1 MGWWGC
7 WAETLSCKM
16 GACLLD
22 KRKGGLGVKCLSSCN
37 KALLCKWSWKFAN
50 ERKALWNQVIRGKY
64 GKEQGD
70 WCSKEV
76 RGGHGMGLWK
86 AIRRE

>member
-1 MGWWGC
+1 
-7 WAETLSCKM
+7 M

>member
-1 MGWWGC
+1 
-7 WAETLSCKM
+7 M

-22 KRKGGLGVKCLSSCN
+22 KRKGGLGVKYLSSCN
-37 KALLCKWSWKFAN
+37 KTLLCKWSWKFAN

>member
-1 MGWWGC
+1 M
-7 WAETLSCKM
+7 
-16 GACLLD
+16 
-22 KRKGGLGVKCLSSCN
+22 
-37 KALLCKWSWKFAN
+37 
-50 ERKALWNQVIRGKY
+50 IRGKY